1 MQAAIQHKQPRKTIL
16 VVGSVVCISVVGL
29 EGMKN
34 VLKES
39 QDLNHEIYYIATAP
53 FLNVQL
59 FFMKSVIQKLR
70 SGKKNEV

>member
-1 MQAAIQHKQPRKTIL
+1 MQAATQHKQPRKTIL

-29 EGMKN
+29 DGMKN

>member
-1 MQAAIQHKQPRKTIL
+1 MQAATQHKQPTKTIL
-16 VVGSVVCISVVGL
+16 VVVSVVCISVVGL
-29 EGMKN
+29 DGMKN